1 MIPSQSQGCEGVV
14 SVKYQS
20 YQALENIVS
29 LFIKQHN
36 RELTV
41 RLTIKTKPVC
51 FFLFSG
57 LLIYNVIFI

>member
-36 RELTV
+36 REL
-41 RLTIKTKPVC
+41 
-51 FFLFSG
+51 
-57 LLIYNVIFI
+57 